1 MKLEELARQS
11 STAARVSVAHLET
24 PPLGALSPNRS
35 RFPILAGVAVT
46 ALVVG
51 GLAVLARDIG
61 SDTPAPADSVLP
73 AVTDVPRLGL
83 ELDGWSVSFAAALD
97 DLNSGAEQPKLVYYG
112 ESDAAAPY
120 ENGDLVIAAY
130 ARDDS
135 DPLPDEASTSPEQGS
150 IELRGTTATVSSGT
164 DQGLPVEAT
173 SITWTERDP
182 DGAMVEIVLISRS
195 FDVDRL
201 TQIADALAIDV
212 PTATVTPDDELGLDR
227 LVTTR
232 GTPFDAT
239 RGSGEGYVVAYQND
253 DESDFVVIN
262 TDRGDLASEATSLRW
277 WAETVDEIDVGGR
290 PGVLATF
297 AEASAELGPIVVW
310 SPADGV
316 VATVSHPGTGSTDV
330 MALAATAFEI
340 DDATWETYLA
350 AAGLEA
356 TSANEYDEVFG
367 QSDGVQ
373 VDTEYSWVLGV
384 QGSNLCFDIQAGDG
398 GTGSCQD
405 LRGVDAPDGG
415 ARTIDNGFGDTIA
428 HVLIVADP
436 AVDDV
441 VDTTGSYTIDRVE
454 AAGRSWF
461 VAIGDTDVQP
471 SFDVIVDGSVVDTL
485 EAGVDEPA
493 VVETSVA
500 DNPAAVELGIA
511 DMDLIA
517 SQHDP
522 AELLSWSLGRNG
534 DDLCVVTDGEA
545 PTATCSRSADVVV
558 FRPVPRSADQITFVV
573 VTDPPACID
582 EISID
587 GRTVGSVAHVGDE
600 NHAYQVLL
608 VAGESDGWVLRLVSS
623 GGSHLVDLPSVE
635 GTADFPAPLCEG

>member
-24 PPLGALSPNRS
+24 PPMGEPSPNRS
-35 RFPILAGVAVT
+35 WFPVLAGVAVT

-51 GLAVLARDIG
+51 GLAVLARDRIG

-97 DLNSGAEQPKLVYYG
+97 DLNGGAEQPKLVYYG
-112 ESDAAAPY
+112 ESDVEAPY
-120 ENGDLVIAAY
+120 ENGDLVIVAY
-130 ARDDS
+130 ARDVS
-135 DPLPDEASTSPEQGS
+135 DPLPDGASTSPEEGS

-182 DGAMVEIVLISRS
+182 DGAMAEIVLISRT

-201 TQIADALAIDV
+201 TQIADALTIDV

-227 LVTTR
+227 LVATR

-253 DESDFVVIN
+253 DASDFVVIN
-262 TDRGDLASEATSLRW
+262 TDRSELASESTSLRW

-290 PGVLATF
+290 PGVLVTF
-297 AEASAELGPIVVW
+297 AESSADLGSIVIW

-316 VATVSHPGTGSTDV
+316 VATVSHLGTDSTDV
-330 MALAATAFEI
+330 VALAATAFEI

-350 AAGLEA
+350 ATDIEA
-356 TSANEYDEVFG
+356 ASANEYDEVFG

-373 VDTEYSWVLGV
+373 VETEYSWVLGV
-384 QGSNLCFDIQAGDG
+384 QGSDLCFDIQVGNA

-405 LRGVDAPDGG
+405 LGDVDAPDGG

-428 HVLIVADP
+428 HVVIVADP
-436 AVDDV
+436 AVDEV
-441 VDTTGSYTIDRVE
+441 VETTGSYTIDRIE
-454 AAGRSWF
+454 ADGRSWF

-471 SFDVIVDGSVVDTL
+471 SFDVIVGESVVDTL
-485 EAGVDEPA
+485 EAGVDA
-493 VVETSVA
+493 AADVQFSVG
-500 DNPAAVELGIA
+500 DNPAAIELGIA
-511 DMDLIA
+511 DMDVIV
-517 SQHDP
+517 SQLDP
-522 AELLSWSLGRNG
+522 AEVSWSVGRNG
-534 DDLCVVTDGEA
+534 DDLCVVTDGEE

-558 FRPVPRSADQITFVV
+558 FRPVPGPSDQITFVV

-582 EISID
+582 GIGID
-587 GRTVGSVAHVGDE
+587 SQTIESVAHAGAED
-600 NHAYQVLL
+600 HSYQVLT
-608 VAGESDGWVLRLVSS
+608 VAGESDGWVLRLDSS
-623 GGSHLVDLPSVE
+623 AGSHVVDLPSVE
-635 GTADFPAPLCEG
+635 GTADFPSPLCEG

>member
-24 PPLGALSPNRS
+24 PPMGEPSPNRS
-35 RFPILAGVAVT
+35 WAPILAGVAAT

-97 DLNSGAEQPKLVYYG
+97 DLNDGAEQPKLVYYG
-112 ESDAAAPY
+112 DSDAEAPY
-120 ENGDLVIAAY
+120 ENGDLVIVSYAADGS
-130 ARDDS
+130 APTPVGEDTAA
-135 DPLPDEASTSPEQGS
+135 EEGS

-182 DGAMVEIVLISRS
+182 DGATAEFVLISRS
-195 FDVDRL
+195 FDVERL
-201 TQIADALAIDV
+201 TQIADALTIDV

-227 LVTTR
+227 LVATR

-239 RGSGEGYVVAYQND
+239 RGSGDGYVVAYQND
-253 DESDFVVIN
+253 DATDYVVIS
-262 TDRGDLASEATSLRW
+262 TARGDLTSEATALHW
-277 WAETVDEIDVGGR
+277 WANTVEEIDVGGR

-297 AEASAELGPIVVW
+297 ADGSENLGPIVAW
-310 SPADGV
+310 SPDDGV
-316 VATVSHPGTGSTDV
+316 VATVSQLGADSTDI
-330 MALAATAFEI
+330 ATLAATAFEI
-340 DDATWETYLA
+340 DDATWETYLS
-350 AAGLEA
+350 A
-356 TSANEYDEVFG
+356 TELGSTSTNEYDEVFG
-367 QSDGVQ
+367 QSDGIQ

-384 QGSNLCFDIQAGDG
+384 QGTDLCFDMQVGNAS
-398 GTGSCQD
+398 TGSCRALTD
-405 LRGVDAPDGG
+405 ADAPDGG

-436 AVDDV
+436 SVDDV
-441 VDTTGSYTIDRVE
+441 VETTGSYTIHRVD

-471 SFDVIVDGSVVDTL
+471 SFDVIVGGTVVETL
-485 EAGVDEPA
+485 EAGVEAVA

-511 DMDLIA
+511 DMDVLV
-517 SQHDP
+517 SQRDP
-522 AELLSWSLGRNG
+522 AELSWSLGRNG

-558 FRPVPRSADQITFVV
+558 FRPVPRSSDQLTFVV
-573 VTDPPACID
+573 VTDPPECID

-587 GRTVGSVAHVGDE
+587 GRTIESVAHAGDE
-600 NHAYQVLL
+600 VSSYQVLL
-608 VAGESDGWVLRLVSS
+608 VAGESDGWVLRLDTDA
-623 GGSHLVDLPSVE
+623 GSDLIDLPSFD